1 MGYSTD
7 DCKKYLITVY
17 KDTEEKGWKRVKKY
31 NDEQQR
37 IARDFQYKDG
47 RVATILETPNGLIDK
62 NLLNKTLSV
71 KPDPKNNP
79 FDKVRNKNS
88 TEKNSSN
95 VKTDAQHFQD
105 FMSKV
110 LSGEPPQP
118 DTTNNKSSIDM
129 LKDFLKEQEE
139 RNNQPPINDMFNL
152 GSMPRIYMEA
162 IQDNNGPLNP
172 LVKSKENMVTLLLE
186 NVSYESLDTSEEKF
200 LYILVNGTQWEEKEG
215 NQASTDFYNVIKQN
229 ESFFDN
235 LVKREIDLPNMYLL
249 HVINT
254 ALMIE
259 SMDEGYI
266 PFHVMEGQ
274 EALKNMCEILEDIVQ
289 HYEKRN
295 IPVEFDKEQVEG
307 SVYTLESLKQL
318 CSMNEAEDLWDKQ
331 DIDTEIDKLMSLIK
345 SKSPK
350 KGMKP

>member
-71 KPDPKNNP
+71 KPNPKNNP

-110 LSGEPPQP
+110 LSGEPPQL

-215 NQASTDFYNVIKQN
+215 NQASTDFYNVIKHN
-229 ESFFDN
+229 EIFFDN
-235 LVKREIDLPNMYLL
+235 FVSF
-249 HVINT
+249 IN
-254 ALMIE
+254 AINL
-259 SMDEGYI
+259 
-266 PFHVMEGQ
+266 
-274 EALKNMCEILEDIVQ
+274 AN
-289 HYEKRN
+289 
-295 IPVEFDKEQVEG
+295 
-307 SVYTLESLKQL
+307 
-318 CSMNEAEDLWDKQ
+318 
-331 DIDTEIDKLMSLIK
+331 
-345 SKSPK
+345 
-350 KGMKP
+350 

>member
-1 MGYSTD
+1 
-7 DCKKYLITVY
+7 
-17 KDTEEKGWKRVKKY
+17 
-31 NDEQQR
+31 
-37 IARDFQYKDG
+37 
-47 RVATILETPNGLIDK
+47 
-62 NLLNKTLSV
+62 
-71 KPDPKNNP
+71 
-79 FDKVRNKNS
+79 
-88 TEKNSSN
+88 
-95 VKTDAQHFQD
+95 
-105 FMSKV
+105 
-110 LSGEPPQP
+110 
-118 DTTNNKSSIDM
+118 
-129 LKDFLKEQEE
+129 
-139 RNNQPPINDMFNL
+139 
-152 GSMPRIYMEA
+152 
-162 IQDNNGPLNP
+162 
-172 LVKSKENMVTLLLE
+172 MVTLLLE

-295 IPVEFDKEQVEG
+295 IPVR
-307 SVYTLESLKQL
+307 
-318 CSMNEAEDLWDKQ
+318 
-331 DIDTEIDKLMSLIK
+331 I
-345 SKSPK
+345 
-350 KGMKP
+350 